1 MKLGI
6 FAKTFEG
13 HEPKIVL
20 DAAKASGFSCV
31 HYNMSCSGL
40 GAMPDVI
47 SPDIIKAVR
56 SASSIIDIVA
66 VSGTYN
72 MIHPHVLARGFGLA
86 RLQVLAKACAGM
98 GTKVITLCTGTR
110 DADDQWRHHVDN
122 NSKEAWNELC
132 VEMEKALKIAEKNKV
147 ILAIEPE
154 LANVVNSA
162 AKARLLLDDMQSD
175 RLKIVFDAANLFET
189 CSMEEQHRIV
199 ASSIDLLGDDLVM
212 AHAKDRDADGG
223 FVAAG
228 MGVLDYS
235 FYVQCLKAI
244 DFSGPLVTH
253 GLTAAEAPTVATFLK
268 EKINGLDYP
277 TSQNPI
283 DWRVFSLVS

>member
-13 HEPKIVL
+13 HDPKTVL

-31 HYNMSCSGL
+31 QYNMACSGL
-40 GAMPDVI
+40 GPMPDAI
-47 SPDIIKAVR
+47 SPDVIKAVR
-56 SASSIIDIVA
+56 SASSVAEIVA

-86 RLQVLAKACAGM
+86 RLQVLAKACSGM

-110 DADDQWRHHVDN
+110 DVEDQWRHHADN
-122 NSKEAWNELC
+122 SSKEAWQELC
-132 VEMEKALKIAEKNKV
+132 VEMEKAIKIAEKNKV
-147 ILAIEPE
+147 VLAIEPE

-162 AKARLLLDDMQSD
+162 AKARMLLDEMQSD
-175 RLKIVFDAANLFET
+175 HLKIVFDAANLFEK
-189 CSMEEQHRIV
+189 CSTDEQRRIV
-199 ASSIDLLGDDLVM
+199 ASSIDVLGDDMVM
-212 AHAKDRDADGG
+212 AHAKDRDGEGG

-235 FYVQCLKAI
+235 FYVQCLKSI
-244 DFSGPLVTH
+244 GFSGPLVTH
-253 GLTAAEAPTVATFLK
+253 GLKAADAPFVANFLK
-268 EKINGLDYP
+268 EKINGLD
-277 TSQNPI
+277 
-283 DWRVFSLVS
+283 